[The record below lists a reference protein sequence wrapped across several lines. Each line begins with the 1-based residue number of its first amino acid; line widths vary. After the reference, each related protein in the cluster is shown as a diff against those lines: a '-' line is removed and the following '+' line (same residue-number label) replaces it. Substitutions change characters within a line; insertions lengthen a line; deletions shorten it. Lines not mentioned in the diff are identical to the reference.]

1 MTRYKIN
8 YHLRVI
14 MLFNLTLT
22 LTNFSFLRSR
32 EWTVYNTSNS
42 NLLSKYVNAIA
53 IDKKSK
59 WIGTNGGLAK
69 FDGVNWTVYKASNS
83 GLPYNYICG
92 IAIDGQVNKW
102 IGTDGE
108 LAVYREGG
116 IILPIEGKEKAY

>member
-1 MTRYKIN
+1 MTLYKIN

-59 WIGTNGGLAK
+59 
-69 FDGVNWTVYKASNS
+69 
-83 GLPYNYICG
+83 
-92 IAIDGQVNKW
+92 
-102 IGTDGE
+102 
-108 LAVYREGG
+108 
-116 IILPIEGKEKAY
+116 